1 LVQVLLELRL
11 RLPSAK
17 LIDMKTKMI
26 TDCFLIELEF
36 PTCKSLTE
44 RMKSARSNKT
54 IANQN
59 KTADSKTKDIAESDV
74 DPWVKEKV
82 FQNQN

>member
-1 LVQVLLELRL
+1 
-11 RLPSAK
+11 
-17 LIDMKTKMI
+17 
-26 TDCFLIELEF
+26 
-36 PTCKSLTE
+36 
-44 RMKSARSNKT
+44 MKSARSNKT